1 MAEFGVIASSPATYA
16 QIMGVFIYRS
26 NNGTSEGSRQAA
38 VVEVSSGKWKG
49 SCNQAGYG
57 LSTSSQQRLDLA
69 FGDGAFKLNSKDL
82 EHVD

>member
-1 MAEFGVIASSPATYA
+1 MANI
-16 QIMGVFIYRS
+16 R
-26 NNGTSEGSRQAA
+26 RQAGSSGR
-38 VVEVSSGKWKG
+38 SSGKWKG

-57 LSTSSQQRLDLA
+57 LLTSSQQRLDLA